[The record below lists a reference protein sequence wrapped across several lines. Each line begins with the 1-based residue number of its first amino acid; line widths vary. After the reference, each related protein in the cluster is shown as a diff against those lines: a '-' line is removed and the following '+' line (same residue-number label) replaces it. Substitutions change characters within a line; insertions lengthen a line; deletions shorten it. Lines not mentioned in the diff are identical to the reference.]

1 MHIIGHSAILV
12 APFGQI
18 STASYIQSLFIIK
31 MRSEKI
37 IGTFLS
43 VTMEFVVKIEI

>member
-1 MHIIGHSAILV
+1 MGGCLKV
-12 APFGQI
+12 
-18 STASYIQSLFIIK
+18 LLIIK